1 MALNNR
7 LTEIPVQRFDYD
19 EHSVITVDFGPGV
32 DPIVDVV
39 DGTAILIVEDT
50 QNELDL
56 PEGEVEVFN
65 QNGVITFEIHQ

>member
-1 MALNNR
+1 MALNSKLN
-7 LTEIPVQRFDYD
+7 EVPVRRFDYED
-19 EHSVITVDFGPGV
+19 HSVITVDFGPGV

-39 DGTAILIVEDT
+39 DGTAMLIVEDT

-65 QNGVITFEIHQ
+65 QNGVITFEIRQ

>member
-1 MALNNR
+1 MALNSKLN
-7 LTEIPVQRFDYD
+7 EVPVVRFDYED
-19 EHSVITVDFGPGV
+19 HSVITVDFGPGA

-56 PEGEVEVFN
+56 PDGEVEVFN
-65 QNGVITFEIHQ
+65 RNGVITFEIRQ